1 MWFDSGSSHEAVLPF
16 REDHRWPADLY
27 LEGSDQHRGWF
38 HSSLLVGIGTRGRA
52 PFDQVLTHGFVMAE
66 DGRKMSKSLGNSV
79 SPQDVIKQSGAE
91 ILRLWASMVD
101 YREDI
106 RIGKE
111 ILTRTIE
118 AYRKIRNVLRVLV
131 ANLYDFDPADD
142 RVPVAQ
148 LEEVDRWM
156 LAKYA
161 DVASKIVKAYDDY
174 DYPTVFQLAVQFITV
189 DVSAFYVDVTKDR
202 MYTYGARSARPP
214 LRPDGR
220 CSPSPTGWRAS
231 WRRSCR

>member
-66 DGRKMSKSLGNSV
+66 DGRKMSKSLGNSIA
-79 SPQDVIKQSGAE
+79 PQDVIKQSGAE
-91 ILRLWASMVD
+91 MLRLWASMVD

-111 ILTRTIE
+111 ILTRTVE

-142 RVPVAQ
+142 VGAGRDE

-156 LAKYA
+156 LA
-161 DVASKIVKAYDDY
+161 
-174 DYPTVFQLAVQFITV
+174 QL
-189 DVSAFYVDVTKDR
+189 R
-202 MYTYGARSARPP
+202 RRGARRSSRPTTTTTTP
-214 LRPDGR
+214 P
-220 CSPSPTGWRAS
+220 SSSSPTSSSPWT
-231 WRRSCR
+231 